1 MPTNYR
7 KTERQN
13 QSARKPTTARNATKY
28 NKTERQNQSARKP
41 TTARNATNYNK
52 TERQNQ
58 SARKPTTARSGKG
71 TITNSKGQ
79 TSTNRTTLT
88 RQQMLNAVTGS
99 ASPMGHL
106 RQTAE
111 AKNKGVTQRQAT
123 QQAKATLPQTVTKGL
138 EKAHQQRVRQLE
150 EKLDKTTDRRARAA
164 YRQELL
170 EAKYPMSQ
178 ADRKLPRSQQ
188 REIWE
193 AKSLWD
199 RGEQLKKR
207 GQSKAGQILQDY
219 AHQAAEFQRY
229 SQGYSGGDGGG
240 DVTLPELT
248 GRDRTLSDEG
258 QKQLRSYKLLYD
270 YAKGTG
276 DRAGMEAAR
285 TEAQKLR
292 DTPGAWDPK
301 KQRRQRRP
309 TPTRQRCWSSRR
321 CMTEAAAGADSST
334 SGKRWRGPTRR

>member
-7 KTERQN
+7 
-13 QSARKPTTARNATKY
+13 
-28 NKTERQNQSARKP
+28 KTERQNQSARKP

-79 TSTNRTTLT
+79 TSTHQTTLT

-207 GQSKAGQILQDY
+207 GQSKAG
-219 AHQAAEFQRY
+219 
-229 SQGYSGGDGGG
+229 
-240 DVTLPELT
+240 
-248 GRDRTLSDEG
+248 
-258 QKQLRSYKLLYD
+258 
-270 YAKGTG
+270 
-276 DRAGMEAAR
+276 
-285 TEAQKLR
+285 
-292 DTPGAWDPK
+292 
-301 KQRRQRRP
+301 
-309 TPTRQRCWSSRR
+309 
-321 CMTEAAAGADSST
+321 
-334 SGKRWRGPTRR
+334 